1 MPDCRVTLRR
11 RNSYATLSNRVRK
24 VKTPGGKL
32 VAQYIKKAG
41 ASARCGDTKT
51 KLHGISIGRP
61 KDLMRMSKPKKTVTR
76 VYGGNLCAKAVRE
89 RYVLS
94 VPSSVLFSPA
104 LGAILGVS
112 DGCEVEV
119 LVAAPGRRRL
129 AIVPWS
135 GGGGDQRC
143 GV

>member
-11 RNSYATLSNRVRK
+11 RNPYATVSNRVRK

-32 VAQYIKKAG
+32 VVQYVKKAG

-61 KDLMRMSKPKKTVTR
+61 KDFMRMSKPKKTVTR

-89 RYVLS
+89 RYVLN
-94 VPSSVLFSPA
+94 VPSCVPFSPA
-104 LGAILGVS
+104 LGGILGVS
-112 DGCEVEV
+112 
-119 LVAAPGRRRL
+119 
-129 AIVPWS
+129 
-135 GGGGDQRC
+135 
-143 GV
+143 

>member
-89 RYVLS
+89 RIIRAFLIEEQKIVKK
-94 VPSSVLFSPA
+94 VIKAQNQQKKSSK
-104 LGAILGVS
+104 
-112 DGCEVEV
+112 
-119 LVAAPGRRRL
+119 
-129 AIVPWS
+129 
-135 GGGGDQRC
+135 
-143 GV
+143 